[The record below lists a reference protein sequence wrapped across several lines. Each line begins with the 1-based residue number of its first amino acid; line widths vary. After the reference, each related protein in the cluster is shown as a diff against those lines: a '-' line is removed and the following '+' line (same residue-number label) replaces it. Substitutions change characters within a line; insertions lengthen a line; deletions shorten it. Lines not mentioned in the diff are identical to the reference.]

1 MRCWTGCLT
10 SIQTPQQ
17 TGMGSFYGRR
27 RPPLSALPQSSA
39 VHHIKF
45 RPRLGFLTVLFRSD
59 LSGPVVLEC
68 HRLESKQYH
77 WVSDR
82 KSRRPPP
89 FHGTSLCERP
99 QFKTRVQI
107 CCFGPVTPPWAAR
120 PSLAWAGHILNI
132 YIFFFIESVQ
142 RVVATAVYYTGVNV
156 FSIYLLLFVYRCVLF
171 CEPLPVWKRFRF
183 WSGRG

>member
-1 MRCWTGCLT
+1 MEDADPLSVLCHSLQLSITSSSAPGWVFWQFCFGLT
-10 SIQTPQQ
+10 SLVLWFWSVTGWSPSSITGYQ
-17 TGMGSFYGRR
+17 TGS
-27 RPPLSALPQSSA
+27 
-39 VHHIKF
+39 
-45 RPRLGFLTVLFRSD
+45 LGD
-59 LSGPVVLEC
+59 
-68 HRLESKQYH
+68 
-77 WVSDR
+77 
-82 KSRRPPP
+82 PPP